1 MNSNHLNM
9 GYCDM
14 QEWIDAYLMGEMKV
28 EEVQIF
34 ETLMANDATF
44 RQEVELQAQ
53 IIIGVVSYNETQA
66 ANNPVSS
73 QVSFFNFKTS
83 WLRAAAFVAILL
95 TTAFL
100 LQTNLQY
107 EGDKYAETSHTSQ
120 KLPFYGDIDDETLL
134 KIELYKK
141 SIKSPSFFSGYGIRP
156 FHVI

>member
-9 GYCDM
+9 DYCDM
-14 QEWIDAYLMGEMKV
+14 QEWIDTYLMGEMKV
-28 EEVQIF
+28 EEVQIL

-44 RQEVELQAQ
+44 REEVELQAQ
-53 IIIGVVSYNETQA
+53 IITGVITYNETQA
-66 ANNPVSS
+66 AKSPVPSPIP
-73 QVSFFNFKTS
+73 FFNINTS

-95 TTAFL
+95 TTAL
-100 LQTNLQY
+100 LLRTNLQY
-107 EGDKYAETSHTSQ
+107 EGDKYAETNHNSQ

-141 SIKSPSFFSGYGIRP
+141 SIKSPSFFSGYGILP